1 MVITGRTHSRFKPN
15 EGREKKDRNQTR
27 VLNMTINENNIIV
40 NPSQF
45 KIQSMKEMNFDH
57 R

>member
-27 VLNMTINENNIIV
+27 VLNMTINEDNIIV